1 MVLSL
6 CCINLI
12 IYTQLTYGVLIQT
25 GKGGLHVTFFF
36 FFFFSMGAFFFFLI
50 EFLFFNLKVQ
60 YLMQKTKREIF
71 IYGVIRI

>member
-36 FFFFSMGAFFFFLI
+36 FFFFLLWGPFLMMKKH
-50 EFLFFNLKVQ
+50 FNFEMSSSVSDAKDETRNI
-60 YLMQKTKREIF
+60 YLWG
-71 IYGVIRI
+71 Y